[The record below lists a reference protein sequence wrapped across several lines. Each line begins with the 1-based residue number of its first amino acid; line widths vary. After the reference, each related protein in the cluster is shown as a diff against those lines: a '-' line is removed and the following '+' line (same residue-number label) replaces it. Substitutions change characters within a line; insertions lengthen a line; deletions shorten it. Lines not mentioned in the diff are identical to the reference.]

1 MRLSNKR
8 GGAVA
13 GGAVEDDNNPR
24 NAKKPR
30 PDASSMASL
39 LDKYRREFS
48 VPFAINHD
56 SNKQDY
62 CSTTNEGEYCY
73 ISCMHDDC
81 TCILL

>member
-1 MRLSNKR
+1 MRLSNRR
-8 GGAVA
+8 GGTA
-13 GGAVEDDNNPR
+13 GAVEDDNNPR

-48 VPFAINHD
+48 VVPFAINHD
-56 SNKQDY
+56 SNQQDY

-73 ISCMHDDC
+73 IPCMHDDC
-81 TCILL
+81 TCMLL